1 MVEPG
6 EVKQSN
12 YLNKDWSAGESTSSG
27 CDKMTIKEPRTQF
40 LFGYTLLARYQ
51 NSYWN
56 PNYGKIQD
64 GSAAPL
70 SYTLI
75 HPTAIQH
82 DRVRE
87 E

>member
-56 PNYGKIQD
+56 PNYGKIQE
-64 GSAAPL
+64 L
-70 SYTLI
+70 
-75 HPTAIQH
+75 
-82 DRVRE
+82 RVLKILRFNLLQYSKKE
-87 E
+87 